1 MALSEEQKK
10 ERSEYLNEHLKI
22 TKFDDEKQY
31 VFISYASDNWEVVFK
46 NVVVPL
52 QEQYGLRVYADK
64 AFDHENNKWTTSM
77 LRNIL
82 YSDLMIAFFSQKYI
96 ESYACFLEL
105 LTAVNNKKQIVFVFI
120 DNDLRNGDT
129 ADKPVIESN
138 VKKEIHKQGNVL
150 TIKTDNTS
158 NDIMRAMVSAYTNI
172 SSLLQ
177 QDSLSKYDISD
188 AFINFLRDASINQ
201 KNIYDMNA
209 LKNTIMSVSESVFA
223 PVEHYL
229 SEPEDNVQDIKEIAS
244 DPMPENTNNE
254 QEPAIN
260 DKIIGKCPFCGKN
273 VYEENEKYFSC
284 EDEKE
289 GCKFKIWKHSDYY
302 LTDITRD
309 LARTLLEGKPVTRVE
324 KKNNSEFEYVL
335 DKENGKLI
343 KVFYGKCHVC
353 GKNVYEHEKDFS
365 CNGKKDGCVKI
376 WKHNNDYRTDIT
388 RDLARTLLEGKTIK
402 LEKINDGKI
411 YETEIILD
419 PTTGS
424 LKQISK

>member
-22 TKFDDEKQY
+22 TKFDDGKQY

-46 NVVVPL
+46 NAIVPL
-52 QEQYGLRVYADK
+52 QEKYGMRVYADK

-223 PVEHYL
+223 PVEH
-229 SEPEDNVQDIKEIAS
+229 SEPEDNVQDIKKIAS
-244 DPMPENTNNE
+244 DPMPENTDNE
-254 QEPAIN
+254 QETAIN
-260 DKIIGKCPFCGKN
+260 DEIIGKCPVCGKN
-273 VYEENEKYFSC
+273 IYEYEKSFCC
-284 EDEKE
+284 EDSKG
-289 GCKFKIWKHSDYY
+289 GCKFKILKHNDCRNK
-302 LTDITRD
+302 DITAD
-309 LARTLLEGKPVTRVE
+309 IAKTLLDGKSVLIG
-324 KKNNSEFEYVL
+324 KKNNNGSFSKAEFVL
-335 DKENGKLI
+335 DKKTGELI
-343 KVFYGKCHVC
+343 QPVYGKCPKC
-353 GKNVYEHEKDFS
+353 GKDVHKYEKYFRCSGEDFILWAKS
-365 CNGKKDGCVKI
+365 KYSPDFTDDQARELIKGNSIKFANGEEFELNLKTGNIKK
-376 WKHNNDYRTDIT
+376 
-388 RDLARTLLEGKTIK
+388 
-402 LEKINDGKI
+402 
-411 YETEIILD
+411 
-419 PTTGS
+419 
-424 LKQISK
+424 ISK